1 MSFSFLKSLSGNE
14 LKIFMI
20 VAIFSDARHEF
31 GNMEK
36 LTHFNL
42 SYPTILKNLEGLID
56 DSYIKKLDTG
66 GICILRVAE
75 KYHPLAEHMKKY
87 AGSLTLFSLDEE
99 EVKQE
104 EEKKKRWWTK
114 KDQDVLIFHYAIE
127 QGVPQEKF
135 KDWCKGKNPGHGNYA
150 KNVRAAQFILN
161 YCSSLEEAK
170 ITVTNCRIERSRSK
184 LNWSLGGD
192 VTRNIQNYAP
202 KNGSLTG
209 EKKWH

>member
-99 EVKQE
+99 EVEQE
-104 EEKKKRWWTK
+104 
-114 KDQDVLIFHYAIE
+114 
-127 QGVPQEKF
+127 VPQEKF

-202 KNGSLTG
+202 KNGSLMG
-209 EKKWH
+209 EKK